1 MTFVKEYVRLKA
13 SDPDIGRLSL
23 IIGVLHMIPAD
34 KRIERLTQVAR
45 MYYEQDMNQ
54 SEIAKELGVSRP
66 LVSVLLSEARE
77 CGIVTITINNVESAH
92 ELLAR
97 RLESRFGLRKAE
109 VVEDAA
115 SAEATNDLV
124 AARAYELCFRSGERP
139 RSVGLGWGSMLGRMA
154 DYAETLPEY
163 SGAVKGRLFPL
174 IGGIGASYR
183 GYHTNELARIVSGKA
198 GFEAEYLYL
207 PAFFDSE
214 AELDFARRLE
224 TWAAVQNGW
233 DTMELALVNISNYP
247 SYPDLGVE
255 YRFGGLLTER
265 KAVGRL
271 LAHYYDEAGCVI
283 EAKVSNA
290 LQASVE
296 QLRRAPRTVAVCST
310 LLRPQSVI
318 GALGLGVID
327 TLCLPQSL
335 ADKVLEM
342 A

>member
-1 MTFVKEYVRLKA
+1 M
-13 SDPDIGRLSL
+13 
-23 IIGVLHMIPAD
+23 MPAD

-54 SEIAKELGVSRP
+54 SEIAKALGVSRP

-77 CGIVTITINNVESAH
+77 CGIVTITINDAGSAS
-92 ELLAR
+92 ELLSKRLVAR
-97 RLESRFGLRKAE
+97 YGLKQAV
-109 VVEDAA
+109 VVEDMK
-115 SAEATNDLV
+115 SAEDTNNLV
-124 AARAYELCFRSGERP
+124 AARAYELCFLSEEKP

-154 DYAETLPEY
+154 DYAETLPELE
-163 SGAVKGRLFPL
+163 GAAKGRLFPL

-183 GYHTNELARIVSGKA
+183 GYHTNELARIISGKA
-198 GFEAEYLYL
+198 GYEAEYLYL

-224 TWAAVQNGW
+224 TYGAVQNGW
-233 DTMELALVNISNYP
+233 DSMELALVNISNFP

-255 YRFGGLLTER
+255 YRFGSRLTEGR
-265 KAVGRL
+265 AVGRL
-271 LAHYYDEAGCVI
+271 LAHYYDAQGRVI

-310 LLRPQSVI
+310 LLRPQSVT
-318 GALGLGVID
+318 GALSLGVID

-335 ADKVLEM
+335 ADKVLEI